1 LRQSEFIKKDKE
13 SLLESTKKEAIDKT
27 KLSTEIVGLAQDRD
41 NFKTQFNLLKIEK
54 DSLVTDKQNL

>member
-1 LRQSEFIKKDKE
+1 MLQKLETSE
-13 SLLESTKKEAIDKT
+13 KEAIDKT
-27 KLSTEIVGLAQDRD
+27 KLSGAIEGLSKDRD